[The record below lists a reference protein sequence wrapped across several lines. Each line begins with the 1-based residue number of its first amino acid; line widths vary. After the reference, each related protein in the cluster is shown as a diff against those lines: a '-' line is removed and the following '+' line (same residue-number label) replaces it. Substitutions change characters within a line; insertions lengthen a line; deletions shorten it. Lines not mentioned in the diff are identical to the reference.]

1 MELSNGTQTIARSKQ
16 FIRDLKRQNKRAV
29 SYANNKEIDE
39 YVAYR
44 LFFGLREIKYKMTK
58 NGEETNGSSTNSP
71 WWVTSEHGDH
81 MKTNYFALRLWL
93 THFLYICSRRQ
104 GVVAFLNL
112 NLLLLL
118 LIIIIIIQK
127 PALSSSSIVSN
138 SSILFPFLSITFPL
152 LSPSYLFIYITTT
165 LILLLFID
173 IKIFSISQTI
183 LR

>member
-1 MELSNGTQTIARSKQ
+1 ME
-16 FIRDLKRQNKRAV
+16 KRQMAAARTVRDEWRA
-29 SYANNKEIDE
+29 SMAIIWKQ
-39 YVAYR
+39 
-44 LFFGLREIKYKMTK
+44 TK
-58 NGEETNGSSTNSP
+58 QTCFHIS
-71 WWVTSEHGDH
+71 
-81 MKTNYFALRLWL
+81 LWGWGW
-93 THFLYICSRRQ
+93 HIFLYICSRRQ